1 MGEKSNQVTE
11 PQNTEEPVTETKE
24 PDTKEV
30 KPAVNVNNVDLEAL
44 KKEIADAVA
53 KREKDKLYPTIE
65 KYKADLKEAQD
76 KLKEYED
83 KNLSAEERTT
93 KQLEEA
99 NAAIAELTK
108 KMEAVAEAASKE
120 VYAVKL
126 EAQREKMLMQYKDE
140 IIPEL
145 IMGST
150 IDEIAES
157 AEKAHRKYIEIRD
170 REVARIKEETKAAR
184 QTTKTSTGIAPT
196 SSSDEVLMSRSC
208 FDKAKPEEWEALKA
222 KLLAIAQKS

>member
-1 MGEKSNQVTE
+1 MGEETNQVIE
-11 PQNTEEPVTETKE
+11 PENTEELVTETKE
-24 PDTKEV
+24 PEV
-30 KPAVNVNNVDLEAL
+30 KEPINVNSIDLEAL
-44 KKEIADAVA
+44 KKEISDTVA

-83 KNLSAEERTT
+83 KNLSAEERLG

-99 NAAIAELTK
+99 NAAIAELK
-108 KMEAVAEAASKE
+108 KGMETVAEVASKE
-120 VYAVKL
+120 IHTVKL
-126 EAQREKMLMQYKDE
+126 EAQREKMLLQYKDE

-145 IMGST
+145 IMGNT
-150 IDEIAES
+150 IDEIVES
-157 AEKAHRKYIEIRD
+157 AEKAHRKYVEIRD
-170 REVARIKEETKAAR
+170 REAARIKEETKAAR

-196 SSSDEVLMSRSC
+196 SASDEGLNEMEAVL
-208 FDKAKPEEWEALKA
+208 DKAKPEEWEALKA